1 MPPRLW
7 HGLQLCTSARITGGK
22 PCSTHV
28 LLLLH
33 GAQRLRRV
41 EFIFWP
47 HRKKQEVVIYHTS
60 WKRQNQTKRMER
72 WCSKPKSN
80 TYLLCSFII
89 IIIITIIIYFNHLFF
104 QTHGVKLQMPYKM
117 HTLWNS
123 CIAGNKEP
131 NANPTA
137 TLTAGLPFIGA
148 RKIPYLNINRVH
160 PPSRGVL
167 WQHIYILFRR
177 KKKAFS
183 WGQTAKITG
192 FASINLRQCYLDL
205 RKWKKKKKR
214 SIYLNWFSHP

>member
-1 MPPRLW
+1 
-7 HGLQLCTSARITGGK
+7 
-22 PCSTHV
+22 
-28 LLLLH
+28 
-33 GAQRLRRV
+33 
-41 EFIFWP
+41 
-47 HRKKQEVVIYHTS
+47 
-60 WKRQNQTKRMER
+60 
-72 WCSKPKSN
+72 
-80 TYLLCSFII
+80 
-89 IIIITIIIYFNHLFF
+89 
-104 QTHGVKLQMPYKM
+104 M

-205 RKWKKKKKR
+205 RK
-214 SIYLNWFSHP
+214 